1 MIYEEFPGNM
11 LKRIKAIAVQK
22 IVKDIFAAIKSRDII
37 EIYINL
43 GNIKHENL
51 ILLSSLSVLRVSGV
65 SMSSTSIYSL
75 I

>member
-1 MIYEEFPGNM
+1 VIYEEFPGNM